1 MLILL
6 EKHIFLILSFLC
18 FRIVE
23 VGRNCIN
30 LYCLYST
37 YARNGQEYYSEDIED
52 LLINKKDC
60 IF

>member
-6 EKHIFLILSFLC
+6 EKHIFVILSFLC

-23 VGRNCIN
+23 VGRNYIN

-52 LLINKKDC
+52 LLINKKHC